1 SMSDQQQLQFVAF
14 ESSISV
20 AFWHRF
26 CKMKLEQL
34 KLSEEPVPIRGLFSI
49 GDADRLP
56 CRLAFEYNAFD
67 TAAVE
72 AELSSRAFAP
82 AGRLLNFNSLDSFK
96 ALDKQ
101 AFADQLGAE
110 LLSSIRSGEALHR
123 PARLL
128 EFSILSYVDL
138 KKYHFYYWLCMPV
151 LAFPPEIS
159 PVLLSNASLA
169 ESAAVSGG
177 QDLSRF
183 ADRVLEFF
191 ATSGRCP
198 YFAVRGLDQAG
209 WSPDSVQLISLAEA
223 KQLGLQAQH
232 CTFGYADPSTDSRA
246 AGWPLRNL
254 LVLLAH
260 HWPGEECSVLAYRDR
275 FQSGQRTCSHS
286 RLMRVR
292 VPGAASSAGAAFRCL
307 GWEKSPSPGSGRAV
321 LQPRFVD
328 LSASLS
334 PDRLAESAVD
344 LNLQLMRWRLVPELN
359 LSSLAATRCLLLG
372 AGTLGC
378 NVARL
383 LMGWGVRNITLVDNG
398 QVSYSNPV
406 RQSLF
411 TFADSQHQPGGKLK
425 AEAAAK
431 ALIDIFPGVNAQ
443 WRCFQIPMPGH
454 AIPRDQEASV
464 GQDVAQLESLVAEH
478 DVVFLLLDSREAR
491 WLPTLLAASAGKLAM
506 NAALGFDSYL
516 VMRHG
521 LGPGS
526 RHGCYF
532 CSDVTAP
539 GNSSQDR
546 TLDQQCTVT
555 RPGLA
560 MIAAGL
566 LVELMVSALQHPAG
580 PTVDPD
586 NVDAAADDDR
596 PPMGRVPH
604 QVRGFLSDASQMS
617 PVGHRFDRCSA
628 CSDAVLSAYRS
639 GGYRGFLLKVFNDSS
654 HLELVAG
661 LAELH
666 AEAELSVEVLEMD
679 ADDDDF

>member
-1 SMSDQQQLQFVAF
+1 SPRPPLLLSPHPLSAASTPGPGGGAAGGGGGAGGNGMGGGRQRFFNRAASNRRSRRLNCADLGWCWCAAAAAAPCDLCGGNEHIIVRKEGADSSPAAPAGSSVAMATCARLRPLCPSRLPARF

-34 KLSEEPVPIRGLFSI
+34 KLSEESVPIRRPVQHWRRRPAAVPAGLR
-49 GDADRLP
+49 A
-56 CRLAFEYNAFD
+56 YNAFD

-82 AGRLLNFNSLDSFK
+82 TGRLLNLNSLDSFK
-96 ALDKQ
+96 VWVSGQGSLDKQ
-101 AFADQLGAE
+101 AFADQLGTE

-128 EFSILSYVDL
+128 DFSILSYVDL
-138 KKYHFYYWLCMPV
+138 KKYHFYYWALHARAGVPARTFACR
-151 LAFPPEIS
+151 
-159 PVLLSNASLA
+159 

-191 ATSGRCP
+191 ATSGPLSVLCCP
-198 YFAVRGLDQAG
+198 RAWTRLDG
-209 WSPDSVQLISLAEA
+209 SVSSDSVQLISLAEA
-223 KQLGLQAQH
+223 KQLGLPAQH

-292 VPGAASSAGAAFRCL
+292 VPDAASSAGAAFRCL

-344 LNLQLMRWRLVPELN
+344 LNLLQLMRWRLVPELN
-359 LSSLAATRCLLLG
+359 LSSLAATPAAPPGRRHSR
-372 AGTLGC
+372 C

-383 LMGWGVRNITLVDNG
+383 LMGWGVRNITLVG
-398 QVSYSNPV
+398 QRRVSYSNP
-406 RQSLF
+406 
-411 TFADSQHQPGGKLK
+411 HQPGGKLK

-431 ALIDIFPGVNAQ
+431 ALIDIFPGGVMPQ
-443 WRCFQIPMPGH
+443 WRC
-454 AIPRDQEASV
+454 
-464 GQDVAQLESLVAEH
+464 L
-478 DVVFLLLDSREAR
+478 
-491 WLPTLLAASAGKLAM
+491 
-506 NAALGFDSYL
+506 
-516 VMRHG
+516 
-521 LGPGS
+521 
-526 RHGCYF
+526 
-532 CSDVTAP
+532 
-539 GNSSQDR
+539 
-546 TLDQQCTVT
+546 
-555 RPGLA
+555 
-560 MIAAGL
+560 
-566 LVELMVSALQHPAG
+566 
-580 PTVDPD
+580 
-586 NVDAAADDDR
+586 
-596 PPMGRVPH
+596 
-604 QVRGFLSDASQMS
+604 
-617 PVGHRFDRCSA
+617 
-628 CSDAVLSAYRS
+628 
-639 GGYRGFLLKVFNDSS
+639 
-654 HLELVAG
+654 
-661 LAELH
+661 
-666 AEAELSVEVLEMD
+666 
-679 ADDDDF
+679 